1 MFQRRAAASLVCTS
15 RQVALS
21 LRRRGIQSRL
31 MATVRSSMS
40 HEERTAHELRAKSIE
55 QVTLSR
61 IDQINDNIRLLRLSS
76 VFNNNTIKVSRT
88 LSIDMVESLTL
99 YSQ

>member
-1 MFQRRAAASLVCTS
+1 
-15 RQVALS
+15 
-21 LRRRGIQSRL
+21 